1 MGKKAMQQTTS
12 QFQKNLSKK
21 SNILDKKPIEK
32 EELLET
38 AVAKNIPHKGAIH
51 PWSRWWASPG
61 EEYLR
66 YSPQYQE
73 SRFPN
78 GQKWCWLIQSNKS
91 VATSCCQ
98 DLELDGSLQ
107 SC

>member
-12 QFQKNLSKK
+12 QFQKNLYKK

-32 EELLET
+32 VELLET

-61 EEYLR
+61 EGYLR
-66 YSPQYQE
+66 YTPQYLAFRMAKNGAGWSKVT
-73 SRFPN
+73 SR
-78 GQKWCWLIQSNKS
+78 
-91 VATSCCQ
+91 
-98 DLELDGSLQ
+98 
-107 SC
+107 